1 MKKTLLIT
9 LIMTVTLISTACV
22 NKFAV
27 QELNN
32 NAQKMLASG
41 DVEGA
46 ISRLESS
53 IDLDESL
60 YETHYNL
67 AVAYLE
73 AKKLDKA
80 ENALKKVFELNPDFP
95 EAYHTMGVVYEE
107 KAYEIVNGQNEEGNV
122 ENAEDADYVKAN
134 QESLT
139 DEQKM
144 DVNKYITTA
153 IEYYNK
159 YLSKK
164 VNAEDASK
172 VNEKIDA
179 LNTELRKYSTE
190 EAGNPGSVD

>member
-9 LIMTVTLISTACV
+9 LIMAVTLVSTACV

-32 NAQKMLASG
+32 NAQKMLAAG

-80 ENALKKVFELNPDFP
+80 EKALNKVFELNSDFP
-95 EAYHTMGVVYEE
+95 DAYHTMGVVNEE
-107 KAYEIVNGQNEEGNV
+107 KAYEIINGKDSEEDNDNAEV
-122 ENAEDADYVKAN
+122 SDDVQAQENAL
-134 QESLT
+134 S
-139 DEQKM
+139 DEQKT
-144 DVNKYITTA
+144 DINKYITTA

-164 VNAEDASK
+164 VNADDAAK
-172 VNEKIDA
+172 VNEKIDS

-190 EAGNPGSVD
+190 ESGKSERVD

>member
-80 ENALKKVFELNPDFP
+80 EKALDKVFELNPDFP

>member
-9 LIMTVTLISTACV
+9 LIMAVTLVSTACV

-32 NAQKMLASG
+32 NAQKMLAAG

-80 ENALKKVFELNPDFP
+80 EKALNKVFELNPDFP
-95 EAYHTMGVVYEE
+95 DAYHTMGVVNEE
-107 KAYEIVNGQNEEGNV
+107 KAYEIINGKDSEEDNDNAEV
-122 ENAEDADYVKAN
+122 SDDVQAQENA
-134 QESLT
+134 LT
-139 DEQKM
+139 DEQKT
-144 DVNKYITTA
+144 DINKYITTA

-164 VNAEDASK
+164 VNADDAAK
-172 VNEKIDA
+172 VNEKIDS

-190 EAGNPGSVD
+190 ESGKSERVD